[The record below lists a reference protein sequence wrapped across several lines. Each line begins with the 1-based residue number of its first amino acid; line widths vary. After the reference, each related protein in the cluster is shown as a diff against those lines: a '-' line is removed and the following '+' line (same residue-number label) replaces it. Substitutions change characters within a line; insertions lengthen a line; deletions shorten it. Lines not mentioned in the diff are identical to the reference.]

1 MKIFIESN
9 HPQTILKYNPCTQ
22 YSKEAFIEHYLFA
35 SHPFRLNDLMD
46 GKSYSIDMRN
56 VSDELYYEIKR
67 QTIEQA
73 PLIVEGKYFNQLYP
87 EIDKN
92 RELLQK
98 AICDS
103 YFCFGGIVSLTTDR
117 FNELMWSHY
126 TNETGY
132 VIEFNTSLLLRDIA
146 NHPLNIPVLKNI
158 FFKSICYKEHPTGIS
173 CSKHPD
179 IHEINLHNATQ
190 KNKVWNYENEWRLIV
205 TSYPFLGIPKLH
217 PNMDEKYTDISKRK
231 LYYTSENIKRIYL
244 GKKFW
249 SAENVVHEKK
259 IDDNSFYY
267 IVKDELIPFI
277 KELCKYENRVY
288 MSGSSDCAEFKFGT
302 DKYTYNE
309 QFNEYTFNPDYY
321 YLKRSFELIKK
332 ISIEGKFVYVEY
344 TGKVKTSDEEF
355 ES

>member
-35 SHPFRLNDLMD
+35 SHPFHLNDLMD

-132 VIEFNTSLLLRDIA
+132 VIEFNTSL
-146 NHPLNIPVLKNI
+146 
-158 FFKSICYKEHPTGIS
+158 Y
-173 CSKHPD
+173 
-179 IHEINLHNATQ
+179 
-190 KNKVWNYENEWRLIV
+190 
-205 TSYPFLGIPKLH
+205 
-217 PNMDEKYTDISKRK
+217 
-231 LYYTSENIKRIYL
+231 
-244 GKKFW
+244 
-249 SAENVVHEKK
+249 
-259 IDDNSFYY
+259 
-267 IVKDELIPFI
+267 
-277 KELCKYENRVY
+277 
-288 MSGSSDCAEFKFGT
+288 
-302 DKYTYNE
+302 
-309 QFNEYTFNPDYY
+309 
-321 YLKRSFELIKK
+321 
-332 ISIEGKFVYVEY
+332 
-344 TGKVKTSDEEF
+344 
-355 ES
+355 